1 MTRWVRC
8 RPVRFGDRMR
18 LVEALRR
25 LLDLDLAAALP
36 PARLAV
42 LRRRAAELGR
52 PEPRHGRDVLKVDY
66 GAMTRRPRFL
76 PRREAVVG
84 LGAYAV
90 YLSCGG
96 SQPRAGGALRHLI
109 YPGTVRPQLGS
120 RRAWPY
126 GRRARGSGAGAASS
140 A

>member
-52 PEPRHGRDVLKVDY
+52 PEPRHGRDVLKADY
-66 GAMTRRPRFL
+66 ADLVWP
-76 PRREAVVG
+76 AVARAELRGPG
-84 LGAYAV
+84 LEELCY
-90 YLSCGG
+90 G
-96 SQPRAGGALRHLI
+96 SALE
-109 YPGTVRPQLGS
+109 PVP
-120 RRAWPY
+120 
-126 GRRARGSGAGAASS
+126 
-140 A
+140 